1 MNKDEDIVLHAVKG
15 KDICRASVLTE
26 LSNLTTYCKSFKSN
40 MIFVCSVQLSML
52 TFVFQKLHYLPWLYF
67 QSVRS

>member
-15 KDICRASVLTE
+15 NDICRASVLTE

-52 TFVFQKLHYLPWLYF
+52 TFVFQKLHYLPWQYF
-67 QSVRS
+67 RSVRS